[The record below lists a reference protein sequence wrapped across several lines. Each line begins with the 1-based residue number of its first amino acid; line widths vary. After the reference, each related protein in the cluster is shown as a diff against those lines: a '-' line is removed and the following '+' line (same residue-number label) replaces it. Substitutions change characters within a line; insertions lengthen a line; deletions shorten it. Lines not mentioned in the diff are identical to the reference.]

1 MTQLKSAHNQSSS
14 LLGTVSRARPFGGR
28 RRDLG
33 RISHQAVRTI
43 VAVDV
48 GATKICTIVAE
59 SGGPEGTRVISHSI
73 TPSGGVTKGSVTD
86 VSQAEIAIRRSVSA
100 AARKSAM
107 PITSATP
114 AYVGITGTHVSFQD
128 RYDRINWAAT
138 KGVITL
144 DDLIN
149 VPKSIAAASARSG
162 RHVLHALT
170 RTYTL
175 DGQRGIQNPLGMHTT
190 RLEVESHVISAD
202 PFLVRR
208 LTDAARKSG
217 LDVSALVFQPVAS
230 AASVLTDQEK
240 DEGVALVD
248 IGGGTTDL
256 IIFRQGAV
264 QYTSVLPVGGFQFTN
279 DICIA
284 FDATF
289 ESAEA
294 AKLEHGTTDVLGTRP
309 EEEVTLSIE
318 GREWPRTILRRDI
331 AQLMKDRAVE
341 LVRLI
346 RIKMLESGIED
357 TDDFKVVLTGGTAK
371 LPGMESLVRDNLTS
385 DVRIGSPNSRWE
397 LPRDLEEPEYATS
410 VGLVMW
416 AIRNPDASFED
427 FSKMSGQTEDSAG
440 DEDGSEQSQATPRS
454 RLGRLLRK

>member
-1 MTQLKSAHNQSSS
+1 MTQLKSVHNQSGS
-14 LLGTVSRARPFGGR
+14 LLGAVSLARPFGGR
-28 RRDLG
+28 RRDIG
-33 RISHQAVRTI
+33 RIRSQAVRTI

-48 GATKICTIVAE
+48 GATKICAIVAE
-59 SGGPEGTRVISHSI
+59 SESPEWARVVSHSI
-73 TPSGGVTKGSVTD
+73 TPSDGITKGNVTD
-86 VSQAEIAIRRSVSA
+86 VPLAEAAIRRSVSA
-100 AARKSAM
+100 AARKSAT
-107 PITSATP
+107 PITSA
-114 AYVGITGTHVSFQD
+114 YVGISGTHVSFQD

-162 RHVLHALT
+162 RHILHALT

-175 DGQRGIQNPLGMHTT
+175 DGQSGIQNPLGMHTK

-208 LTDAARKSG
+208 LTDAARGSG

-230 AASVLTDQEK
+230 AEATLTNAEK
-240 DEGVALVD
+240 EEGVALVD

-256 IIFRQGAV
+256 IIFQQGVV

-284 FDATF
+284 FDATY
-289 ESAEA
+289 ESAET
-294 AKLEHGTTDVLGTRP
+294 AKLEHGTADVLGTRP
-309 EEEVTLSIE
+309 EEQVTLSIE

-357 TDDFKVVLTGGTAK
+357 TDTFKVVLTGGGAK

-385 DVRIGSPNSRWE
+385 DVRIGGPNSRWD
-397 LPRDLEEPEYATS
+397 LPRALEEPEYATS
-410 VGLVMW
+410 VGLVTW
-416 AIRNPDASFED
+416 AMRNPDATFED
-427 FSKMSGQTEDSAG
+427 FPKLGGQTRDSAS
-440 DEDGSEQSQATPRS
+440 DEDGSEQSQAPPKGM
-454 RLGRLLRK
+454 LGRLLRI

>member
-1 MTQLKSAHNQSSS
+1 MTQVKSVHNQSGS
-14 LLGTVSRARPFGGR
+14 LLRAVSRARPFGGR

-33 RISHQAVRTI
+33 RIRPQAVRTI

-59 SGGPEGTRVISHSI
+59 SESPERARLISHSI
-73 TPSGGVTKGSVTD
+73 TPSDGITKGNVTD
-86 VSQAEIAIRRSVSA
+86 VFQAEAAVRRSVSA
-100 AARKSAM
+100 AARKSAT
-107 PITSATP
+107 PITS

-128 RYDRINWAAT
+128 RYDRISWAAT

-144 DDLIN
+144 DDIVN

-170 RTYTL
+170 RAYTL
-175 DGQRGIQNPLGMHTT
+175 DGQRGINNPLGMHTK

-202 PFLVRR
+202 PFLVRK
-208 LTDAARKSG
+208 LTDAVRKSG

-230 AASVLTDQEK
+230 AAAVLTDAEK

-256 IIFRQGAV
+256 IIFQQGAV

-294 AKLEHGTTDVLGTRP
+294 AKLEHGTTDVLGVRP

-346 RIKMLESGIED
+346 RIKMVESGIED

-371 LPGMESLVRDNLTS
+371 LPGMESLVKDNLTS
-385 DVRIGSPNSRWE
+385 DVRIGRPNSRWE

-410 VGLVMW
+410 IGLVAW
-416 AIRNPDASFED
+416 AMRNPGASFED
-427 FSKMSGQTEDSAG
+427 FPKLGGQTEDSAS
-440 DEDGSEQSQATPRS
+440 DEDGNEQSQAPTRG
-454 RLGRLLRK
+454 RLGRLLRI

>member
-1 MTQLKSAHNQSSS
+1 MTQVKPAHNQSGS

-33 RISHQAVRTI
+33 RIRSQATRTI

-59 SGGPEGTRVISHSI
+59 SESPEWARVISHSI
-73 TPSGGVTKGSVTD
+73 TPSEGVTKGNVTD
-86 VSQAEIAIRRSVSA
+86 VSRAGAAIRRSVSA
-100 AARKSAM
+100 AARKSAT
-107 PITSATP
+107 PITS

-144 DDLIN
+144 DDIIN
-149 VPKSIAAASARSG
+149 IPKSIAAASARSG

-175 DGQRGIQNPLGMHTT
+175 DGQRGIQNPLGMHTK

-202 PFLVRR
+202 PFLVRK
-208 LTDAARKSG
+208 LTDTVLKSG

-230 AASVLTDQEK
+230 AAAILTDEEK

-256 IIFRQGAV
+256 IIFQQGAV

-294 AKLEHGTTDVLGTRP
+294 AKLEHGTADILDTRP

-331 AQLMKDRAVE
+331 AQLLKDRAVE

-346 RIKMLESGIED
+346 RIKMVESGIED

-410 VGLVMW
+410 IGLVTW
-416 AIRNPDASFED
+416 AMRNHGASFEY
-427 FSKMSGQTEDSAG
+427 FPKLGSQTEDNAS
-440 DEDGSEQSQATPRS
+440 DQDGSEQSQAPS
-454 RLGRLLRK
+454 KGMLGRLLRI

>member
-1 MTQLKSAHNQSSS
+1 MTQVKPVHNQSGS
-14 LLGTVSRARPFGGR
+14 LFGTVSRARPFGGR
-28 RRDLG
+28 RRDPG
-33 RISHQAVRTI
+33 RIRPQAVRTI

-59 SGGPEGTRVISHSI
+59 SESPERARVISHSI
-73 TPSGGVTKGSVTD
+73 TPSDGVTKGSVTD
-86 VSQAEIAIRRSVSA
+86 VPRAEAAIRRSVSA
-100 AARKSAM
+100 AARKSAT
-107 PITSATP
+107 PITSA
-114 AYVGITGTHVSFQD
+114 YIGITGTHVSFQD

-162 RHVLHALT
+162 RHILHALT

-175 DGQRGIQNPLGMHTT
+175 DGQKGINNPLGMHTT

-202 PFLVRR
+202 PFLVRM
-208 LTDAARKSG
+208 LTDAVRKSG

-230 AASVLTDQEK
+230 AEAVLTDAEK

-256 IIFRQGAV
+256 IIFQQGAV

-318 GREWPRTILRRDI
+318 GREWQRTILRRDI

-410 VGLVMW
+410 IGLVTW
-416 AIRNPDASFED
+416 AMRNPGASFED
-427 FSKMSGQTEDSAG
+427 FPKLGGQTEDSAS
-440 DEDGSEQSQATPRS
+440 DEDGSEQSQAPTRG
-454 RLGRLLRK
+454 RLGRLLRI

>member
-1 MTQLKSAHNQSSS
+1 MTQVKPAHNQSGS

-33 RISHQAVRTI
+33 RIRPQAARTI

-48 GATKICTIVAE
+48 GAAKICTIVAE
-59 SGGPEGTRVISHSI
+59 SESPERARVISHSI
-73 TPSGGVTKGSVTD
+73 TPSDGVTKGSITD
-86 VSQAEIAIRRSVSA
+86 VSRAEAAIRRSVSA
-100 AARKSAM
+100 AARKSAT
-107 PITSATP
+107 PITS
-114 AYVGITGTHVSFQD
+114 AYVGITGIHVSFQD

-175 DGQRGIQNPLGMHTT
+175 DGQRGINNPLGMHTT

-202 PFLVRR
+202 PLLVRN
-208 LTDAARKSG
+208 LTDAVRKSG

-230 AASVLTDQEK
+230 AAAVLTDKEK

-256 IIFRQGAV
+256 IIFQQGAV
-264 QYTSVLPVGGFQFTN
+264 QHTSVLPVGGFQFTN

-289 ESAEA
+289 ESAEV

-346 RIKMLESGIED
+346 RIKMVESGIED

-385 DVRIGSPNSRWE
+385 DVRIGRPNSRWE

-410 VGLVMW
+410 IGLVTW
-416 AIRNPDASFED
+416 AMRNPDASFED
-427 FSKMSGQTEDSAG
+427 FPKLGGQTEDNARN
-440 DEDGSEQSQATPRS
+440 ENESEQSQTPSRG
-454 RLGRLLRK
+454 RLGRLLRI

>member
-1 MTQLKSAHNQSSS
+1 MTQVKPAHNQSGS

-33 RISHQAVRTI
+33 RIRPQAVRTV

-59 SGGPEGTRVISHSI
+59 SESPERARVISHSI
-73 TPSGGVTKGSVTD
+73 TPSDGVSKGNVTD
-86 VSQAEIAIRRSVSA
+86 VSRAEAAIRRSVSA

-107 PITSATP
+107 PITSV
-114 AYVGITGTHVSFQD
+114 YVGITGTHVSFQD
-128 RYDRINWAAT
+128 RYDRISWAAT

-202 PFLVRR
+202 PLLVRR
-208 LTDAARKSG
+208 LTDTVRKSG

-230 AASVLTDQEK
+230 AAAVLTDEEK

-256 IIFRQGAV
+256 IIFQQGAV
-264 QYTSVLPVGGFQFTN
+264 QHTSVLPVGGFQFTN

-346 RIKMLESGIED
+346 RIKMVESGIED

-385 DVRIGSPNSRWE
+385 DVRIGSPNSQWE

-410 VGLVMW
+410 IGLVTW
-416 AIRNPDASFED
+416 AMRNPGASFED
-427 FSKMSGQTEDSAG
+427 FSKFGSQTEDNAG
-440 DEDGSEQSQATPRS
+440 DEDGSEQSRAPS
-454 RLGRLLRK
+454 RGMLGRLLRK